1 MNKVKIDIAFGEAV
15 VEKVMEQIKND
26 LEPVFLDRVEINAVS
41 ALNLSD
47 KERLTGEVCL
57 VLRPS
62 IMQMVKEHLGE
73 NEKAIVASRTITED
87 AAYTLY
93 DIPQGTRVL
102 VVNDSQETTRD
113 TVSMLYQLKI
123 SHLELV
129 PYLGDGEN
137 ERYSGIEIAVTPA
150 ESSYVPSFI
159 KKIVDIGSRRLDMQ
173 TFLDI
178 ISVTKLGSDSVNQ
191 AIINYSGSILE
202 LHTGVKQRY
211 IKSYLLNETF
221 NQILSLQK
229 SGIIVTNSDFEICYR
244 NIAAEEILHR
254 KISSGVNIESYL
266 DKNISRQLTS
276 CSFTDELLD
285 IEDHSYIVTRTTFS
299 VMEHTSGYC
308 FYLEAA
314 EHIRKRESELSGKIR
329 KQGLF
334 ARYTFDD
341 IIYRSDAMASCIEN
355 AKKVASSDYA
365 VLITGETGTGKE
377 LFAQAIQ
384 NYSHRRNKPF
394 VAVNCAALPE
404 SLLESELFGY
414 EGGAFTGAK
423 KEGKPGLFEQAQ
435 GGTIFLDEIGDMP
448 YALQSKLLRVLQ
460 EQQVVRI
467 GGTQVININVRIIT
481 ATNCSFK
488 KLISE
493 NRFRN
498 DLYYRLNVFPLVLLP
513 LRKRK
518 EDIIPLFCEM
528 GNLNEEDL
536 PDKIIRKLISWPW
549 PGNVREL
556 KNAAKYYNLMGN
568 LDCLISNEESFSEE
582 FIEEKEDGAFAA
594 VFSCEGENIK
604 GAILN
609 IVKERKTMELN
620 TGRQSLMSAMRE
632 KNLAVSENRLEKF
645 LHSMQSEGLIIRYKG
660 RKGICITAAG
670 EIYLKQKSI

>member
-1 MNKVKIDIAFGEAV
+1 MNKIIIDIAFASFISEKV
-15 VEKVMEQIKND
+15 VEHIRSD
-26 LEPVFLDRVEINAVS
+26 LELVFSDAVEVNAVS
-41 ALNLSD
+41 VKNLSENE
-47 KERLTGEVCL
+47 KLKGNVCL

-62 IMQMVKEHLGE
+62 TMQAVKEHMGE
-73 NEKAIVASRTITED
+73 NEKVIVVSRTISED
-87 AAYTLY
+87 AAYALY
-93 DIPQGTRVL
+93 DIPEGTKVL
-102 VVNDSQETTRD
+102 VVNDSQETTRE
-113 TVSMLYQLKI
+113 TVSMLYKLKI
-123 SHLELV
+123 SHLDLI
-129 PYLGDGEN
+129 PYLGDGEDEKYKN
-137 ERYSGIEIAVTPA
+137 IEIAVTPG
-150 ESSYVPSFI
+150 ESSYVPDFI
-159 KKIVDIGSRRLDMQ
+159 KKTVDIGSRRLDMQ

-178 ISVTKLGSDSVNQ
+178 ISVTNLGSDRVNQ
-191 AIINYSGSILE
+191 AIINYSDSTLE
-202 LHTGVKQRY
+202 LHTGIKQRY

-221 NQILSLQK
+221 NQILSLEK
-229 SGIIVTNSDFEICYR
+229 AGIIVTNSEFEVCYS
-244 NIAAEEILHR
+244 NSSAEEILR
-254 KISSGVNIESYL
+254 KKINSGVNIVSYL
-266 DKNISRQLTS
+266 PKNIALQLIS
-276 CSFTDELLD
+276 KDFTDELMD
-285 IEDHSYIVTRTTFS
+285 IENHSYIVTRTVFS
-299 VMEHTSGYC
+299 VMKHTSGYC
-308 FYLEAA
+308 FYFEAA
-314 EHIRKRESELSGKIR
+314 EHIRKRESELSGKIK

-341 IIYRSDAMASCIEN
+341 IIYRSDAMKNCIEK

-384 NYSHRRNKPF
+384 NYSDRRNKPF

-423 KEGKPGLFEQAQ
+423 KEGKAGLFELAQ

-467 GGTQVININVRIIT
+467 GGSQVININVRVIT

-498 DLYYRLNVFPLVLLP
+498 DLYYRLNVFPLVLFP

-528 GNLNEEDL
+528 GDLKEEEL
-536 PDKIIRKLISWPW
+536 PEKIVRKLISWPW

-568 LDCLISNEESFSEE
+568 LDCLISSDEFPEEEEFEYETYDEKPAFSESDR
-582 FIEEKEDGAFAA
+582 IKA
-594 VFSCEGENIK
+594 V
-604 GAILN
+604 ILG
-609 IVKERKTMELN
+609 IIRDRKDSELN
-620 TGRQSLMSAMRE
+620 TGRQSLMTELKERDS
-632 KNLAVSENRLEKF
+632 LLSENRLEKF
-645 LHSMQSEGLIIRYKG
+645 LYSMQSEGLIIRYKG
-660 RKGICITAAG
+660 RKGICITASG
-670 EIYLKQKSI
+670 EEILKKHRV